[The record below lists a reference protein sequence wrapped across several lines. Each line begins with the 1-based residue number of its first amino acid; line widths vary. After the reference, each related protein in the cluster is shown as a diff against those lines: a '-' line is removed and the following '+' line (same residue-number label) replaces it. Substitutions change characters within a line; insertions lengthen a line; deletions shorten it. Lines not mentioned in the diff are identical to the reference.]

1 MQNKGKIFE
10 QDFKKSLEQNNNL
23 WVYRPSDFGG
33 GQASRFT
40 NPSLCDYM
48 VFDKASGHL
57 YLFELKST
65 QNTSIS
71 APPLR
76 AHNAIVEMQKAISD
90 IQVKEDKKTAQ
101 KAYKELL
108 RKANT
113 HNIKYHQ
120 ITALSQ
126 IENID
131 NTHGNIHTYFI
142 INFRKY
148 DRTFMITPST
158 LINILKDNNKSS
170 VNIKDLEDHQAI
182 ELQEEKIR
190 ETQHFTY
197 DIRKVFV

>member
-1 MQNKGKIFE
+1 MAVNKGKEFE
-10 QDFKKSLEQNNNL
+10 QDFKQSLSLKPNL

-48 VFDKASGHL
+48 VFNKETGHL

-71 APPLR
+71 APPLL
-76 AHNAIVEMQKAISD
+76 AHKAIVEMQNHLHD
-90 IQVKEDKKTAQ
+90 IQVKEDKKVAQ
-101 KAYKELL
+101 QAYKELL

-120 ITALSQ
+120 ICDLSH

-131 NTHGNIHTYFI
+131 NTHGNIHPYFI

-148 DRTFMITPST
+148 ERTFMITPSV
-158 LINILKDNNKSS
+158 LISILKDNGKSS
-170 VNIKDLEDHQAI
+170 INIKDLEEHHAL
-182 ELQEEKIR
+182 ELKQERIR
-190 ETQHFTY
+190 NTQHFTY
-197 DIRKVFV
+197 EVL